1 MPEEERKK
9 PRRQASTVGPNRG
22 GRVDGLS
29 NRQEKA
35 LAALIVETSIEKASV
50 ACGIPQRTIYQWLE
64 RPEFSMAY
72 RRARREA
79 FAHAMSIA
87 QRYSPHAIQTLVKIM
102 ADNSTASASRVAAAT
117 ALLKFSRDSIELD
130 DLSQR
135 IEALERDIKIRE
147 EEPVQE
153 PTDTEWRELDDE
165 EEHTP
170 KALPMPS
177 KYENDK
183 DNVDDHDNGNDTG
196 HADSSAGDRGKP
208 AMTRAQEKGP
218 ERTRPARKVTS
229 TSRVYGSG
237 RGPMRP
243 LGEMFGYR
251 YDEEGKPINTPA
263 NDESPAGD
271 VNEADGDPT

>member
-1 MPEEERKK
+1 MHEEERKK

-147 EEPVQE
+147 EEPPQE
-153 PTDTEWRELDDE
+153 PMDTEWRELDDE
-165 EEHTP
+165 NKTP
-170 KALPMPS
+170 SKALPRPPIHPKGNGKGNEDES
-177 KYENDK
+177 DK
-183 DNVDDHDNGNDTG
+183 DNDTTN
-196 HADSSAGDRGKP
+196 ADSNAKDRGP
-208 AMTRAQEKGP
+208 PVRTRAQEKGP
-218 ERTRPARKVTS
+218 ERTRPAPKVTS

-237 RGPMRP
+237 RGPLRP
-243 LGEMFGYR
+243 LGEMLGYR
-251 YDEEGKPINTPA
+251 YDEDGKPI
-263 NDESPAGD
+263 DEPPEDQDQSSSP
-271 VNEADGDPT
+271 

>member
-50 ACGIPQRTIYQWLE
+50 ASGIPQRTIYQWLE

-147 EEPVQE
+147 EEPPQE
-153 PTDTEWRELDDE
+153 PLDTEWRELDDE
-165 EEHTP
+165 NETPP
-170 KALPMPS
+170 KALPRPP
-177 KYENDK
+177 KHPKGNGNEDENDK
-183 DNVDDHDNGNDTG
+183 ENDTSN
-196 HADSSAGDRGKP
+196 ADSNAKDRGPP

-218 ERTRPARKVTS
+218 ERTRPAPKVTS
-229 TSRVYGSG
+229 TSRVFGSG
-237 RGPMRP
+237 KGPMRP
-243 LGEMFGYR
+243 LGEMLGYR
-251 YDEEGKPINTPA
+251 YDEDGKPI
-263 NDESPAGD
+263 DEPSEDQDQSSSP
-271 VNEADGDPT
+271 

>member
-1 MPEEERKK
+1 MPEEEHKK

-64 RPEFSMAY
+64 KPEFSRAY

-87 QRYSPHAIQTLVKIM
+87 QRYAPHAIQTLVKIM
-102 ADNSTASASRVAAAT
+102 ADNATASASRVAAAT

-135 IEALERDIKIRE
+135 IEALERDLSRRE
-147 EEPVQE
+147 EDPALD
-153 PTDTEWRELDDE
+153 PPMDTTWREVEGSGGTKGRATRALPR
-165 EEHTP
+165 P
-170 KALPMPS
+170 KATPPVDQPEGS
-177 KYENDK
+177 KGE
-183 DNVDDHDNGNDTG
+183 
-196 HADSSAGDRGKP
+196 A
-208 AMTRAQEKGP
+208 
-218 ERTRPARKVTS
+218 
-229 TSRVYGSG
+229 SG
-237 RGPMRP
+237 RG
-243 LGEMFGYR
+243 ETT
-251 YDEEGKPINTPA
+251 DA
-263 NDESPAGD
+263 A
-271 VNEADGDPT
+271 